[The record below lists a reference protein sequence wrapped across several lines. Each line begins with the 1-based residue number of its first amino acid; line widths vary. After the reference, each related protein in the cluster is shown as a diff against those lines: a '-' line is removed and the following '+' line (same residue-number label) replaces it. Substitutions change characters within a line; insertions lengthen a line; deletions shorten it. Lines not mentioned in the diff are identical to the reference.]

1 MTTTETTSNHAIPVT
16 GVNAAEI
23 WKGDPDPE
31 NLRTLYKELC
41 TSYRAID
48 DFRAKLL
55 AALPLASGTGIF
67 LLSGDPGKLDTSML
81 LPIGLFGFVVTL
93 GLMIF
98 EIHGIR
104 RCTHLIALGRY
115 LEAQLE
121 IEGQFRNRCTGLQPL
136 GDSQSKLARYV
147 NEPLAAGIIYP
158 AVLASWFFLALRW
171 TFSLE
176 VTVPVSLV
184 FFLMVFFLMCKFN
197 IWLVD
202 KDIEKKLNELENRS
216 DLR

>member
-1 MTTTETTSNHAIPVT
+1 MTTKETTSNHAIPVT

-23 WKGDPDPE
+23 RKGDPDLE

-67 LLSGDPGKLDTSML
+67 LLSGDLGKLDTSML

-93 GLMIF
+93 GLLIF

-104 RCTHLIALGRY
+104 RCTHLIALGKY

-121 IEGQFRNRCTGLQPL
+121 IEGQFGNRCIGLQPL
-136 GDSQSKLARYV
+136 GESQSKLRRYI

-202 KDIEKKLNELENRS
+202 KDIEKKLDELENHS